1 MLLYQTFTEF
11 FFYSYLENNI
21 KADLMSVGFWKE
33 DYIDNDIQL
42 LKFVK
47 AEFMNTAYSNTKIV

>member
-42 LKFVK
+42 LKFV
-47 AEFMNTAYSNTKIV
+47 